1 MNKKFNKGFTLLEV
15 MISVFVLSIGLL
27 GLAGLQLTSLK
38 HGHSAF
44 LRSQAT
50 LHAYSILD
58 DIRANQVN
66 IADYAIA
73 LSATSSGQAGLAK
86 NDVDAWLANLGN
98 ELPSGDGSVV
108 VAARRV
114 TVNVQWS
121 DRDSASTTKTFTVIS
136 DI

>member
-1 MNKKFNKGFTLLEV
+1 MKKNNSGFTLLEV

-38 HGHSAF
+38 HDHSAF

-50 LHAYSILD
+50 LQAYSILD
-58 DIRANQVN
+58 DIRANQAN

-73 LSATSSGQAGLAK
+73 LSATASSKTGLAQ
-86 NDVDAWLANLGN
+86 DDIDDWLDDLDE
-98 ELPSGDGSVV
+98 ELPSGDGSVL
-108 VAARRV
+108 VATRRV

-121 DRDSASTTKTFTVIS
+121 DRDSAGTTKTFTVIT